1 MRTSL
6 LLLVGVLAMASTAC
20 SHVAP
25 YQRGKLAHYT
35 MTDDQSGVP
44 PHEHLYGVQEGAVG
58 GGGGGGGG
66 GCGCN

>member
-1 MRTSL
+1 MKTSL
-6 LLLVGVLAMASTAC
+6 LLLVSVLALASAAC

-35 MTDDQSGVP
+35 MTDEASGP
-44 PHEHLYGVQEGAVG
+44 AAEHVYGVQEGAVG
-58 GGGGGGGG
+58 GSGGGGG